1 MTFTVKGCFFIRL
14 GRAIGALS
22 LGIVILVFCLPSFSQ
37 TNLGRIFG
45 TVTDQSGGVIVAA
58 KVTVIDT
65 ARGINRALMT
75 DDAGQYN
82 APNLIPG
89 NYTVRVDAPGFQAFE
104 RQNVGV
110 EVGQELHVDATLQ
123 PGAQTQTVTVTES
136 VPLVTTTS
144 AVVTST
150 IENQD
155 INQLPLNGRNF
166 QSMTDFRPGVQTK
179 PGGGTDARFSNGQ
192 QSEENIWLLDGL
204 FNKGTYGGNS
214 VIGGGNLAGEGATLV
229 PLDTIQ
235 EVTFIENPKAEY
247 GWGTGAIVNLGFKSG
262 TNDLHGSA
270 YAYGRDDSFDARNPF
285 ATQKPGTDLEQ
296 FGMSLGGPI
305 KKNKIFFFG
314 GYEGKRVTSSTTQVI
329 NEPTTANLPGNTS
342 GSFPAAIAALESQ
355 GFCNPAAAGC
365 ANPLSQLSVNLA
377 GCTLPAGLTGAATCN
392 AANGVFNNGTGSTS
406 GIPVQI
412 PNFQHTDNMLEKI
425 DYHISDRNSLNGEY
439 FFGTGNTYSSVGSP
453 VQPYWG
459 ANTPVR
465 GQGFTVVDVWTPNST
480 WVNEARGGYH
490 RYNQIIGIG
499 ECANNGAPP
508 ATGKSNY
515 VGYTDGSPD
524 YPKTF
529 GLNTGTPDACAMP
542 FTTVGTTFTALGNEA
557 RGYEP
562 RLENAYKF
570 EDAVSYTHGPH
581 IFKFGVEYRD
591 SRLIGGAEGYAQG
604 AINFGTNSIN
614 APGITGVNALEDFLV
629 GYPSSGQILVGNP
642 ATTTVQSFTALFAQD
657 DWRATRNVTLNL
669 GLRWEYTS
677 PLGEAHNNFGDFYP
691 GATPSGL
698 VQIGNSGVDSLW
710 HGDHKVF
717 MPRVGLAW
725 DIFGSGKTVFRAGGG
740 TMYAYNATSGMLGN
754 SSIDPNSTPTGVPYY
769 APNGALVP
777 TPPGGTITNSQVLVT
792 NSNLNAGSPA
802 HEWAVNQPVF
812 NGGALACGEG
822 SGAPGVVVPA
832 GVATEPSQC
841 TVGGFA
847 PNLTMPVI
855 YYWNADI
862 QHSFGNNISVD
873 IAYVGNHSSGLLQFT
888 NINQPL
894 PGVANGTGAAAFNE
908 QLREPYYNTYPW
920 IGQIHWDS
928 NRDDANYDSL
938 QATLRKRVSHGL
950 DFTAT
955 YVYSHAL
962 DVEDGEFGTT
972 VMESNYNTRLD
983 YGNAAYNPFNRFT
996 ITGSWTIPNHK
1007 APAQLL
1013 SGWALNTV
1021 VELLSG
1027 VPYNAADTK
1036 DDISGTGENEDR
1048 WTLVGSS
1055 KNFNW
1060 GTTTQPGG
1068 FPCYGIAGSTFA
1080 SATNCQTVTVAN
1092 LPAQCVS
1099 AVSSEPVNPNVPSAL
1114 TTTGLPTGAPAVA
1127 QNSGLYNLYKYGCY
1141 INNGSVIVPPAQGTY
1156 GNMGRDQLVGPGMA
1170 EWDLS
1175 VTKNWTIKERYTAQ
1189 FRVEGFNVT
1198 NTTQFAAP
1206 QANLSSPST
1215 FGKSQATINAGG
1227 IAISAGA
1234 PRQIQLG
1241 LRLTF

>member
-1 MTFTVKGCFFIRL
+1 MTFGVKGCFFIRR
-14 GRAIGALS
+14 GRAITTLS
-22 LGIVILVFCLPSFSQ
+22 LGIVTLLFCLPSFSQ

-45 TVTDQSGGVIVAA
+45 TVTDQSGGVIVGA

-89 NYTVRVDAPGFQAFE
+89 AYTVRVEAPGFQAFE

-150 IENQD
+150 IENRD

-179 PGGGTDARFSNGQ
+179 PGGGTDDRFSNGQ

-262 TNDLHGSA
+262 TNDFHGSA

-314 GYEGKRVTSSTTQVI
+314 GYEGKRVTSSTTQLI
-329 NEPTTANLPGNTS
+329 NEPTTESLGGSPSN
-342 GSFPAAIAALESQ
+342 SFPDAIAALETL
-355 GFCNPAAAGC
+355 GYCNPAAGAAC
-365 ANPLSQLSVNLA
+365 AKPISQLSLNLA
-377 GCTLPAGLTGAATCN
+377 GCTLPGGLTGAAACN
-392 AANGVFNNGTGSTS
+392 AANGVFNNGSALTS
-406 GIPVQI
+406 NIPVQI

-439 FFGTGNTYSSVGSP
+439 FLGTGNTYSSVGSP

-459 ANTPVR
+459 STTPVR

-490 RYNQIIGIG
+490 RYDQIIGIG
-499 ECANNGAPP
+499 ECAGFGAPP
-508 ATGKSNY
+508 QAGKSDY
-515 VGYTDGSPD
+515 VGYTDGSPN
-524 YPKTF
+524 YPTTF
-529 GLNTGTPDACAMP
+529 GLDTGTPDACALP

-570 EDAVSYTHGPH
+570 EDAVSYTRGPH

-591 SRLIGGAEGYAQG
+591 SRLAGGAEGYAQG
-604 AINFGTNSIN
+604 AINFGTGGVN
-614 APGITGVNALEDFLV
+614 AFTGANALEDFLV
-629 GYPSSGQILVGNP
+629 GFPSQGQLLVGSASTN
-642 ATTTVQSFTALFAQD
+642 TVQSFVAAFAQD
-657 DWRATRNVTLNL
+657 DWRATRNLTLNL

-691 GATPSGL
+691 GVTPSGL
-698 VQIGNSGVDSLW
+698 IQIGNSGVNSLW

-717 MPRVGLAW
+717 MPRIGLAW
-725 DIFGSGKTVFRAGGG
+725 DIFGSGKTVFRAGAG

-754 SSIDPNSTPTGVPYY
+754 QSIDPNTTPTGVPYY
-769 APNGALVP
+769 APNGTVVP
-777 TPPGGTITNSQVLVT
+777 NPPGGTITTSQVILT
-792 NSNLNAGSPA
+792 SSNLNTASPLND
-802 HEWAVNQPVF
+802 WAVNQPVF
-812 NGGALACGEG
+812 AGGALACGEG
-822 SGAPGVVVPA
+822 NGAPNVTVPT
-832 GVATEPSQC
+832 GVAREPAQC
-841 TVGGFA
+841 VVGGFD

-873 IAYVGNHSSGLLQFT
+873 IAYVGNHSSGLLQLT

-894 PGVANGTGAAAFNE
+894 PGIANGTSGAAAFNE
-908 QLREPYYNTYPW
+908 QTREPYYNTYPW
-920 IGQIHWDS
+920 FGQIHWDS

-983 YGNAAYNPFNRFT
+983 YGNAAYNPFNRVT
-996 ITGSWTIPNHK
+996 LTGTWALPSHK

-1013 SGWALNTV
+1013 SGWTLNTV
-1021 VELLSG
+1021 VEILTG
-1027 VPYNAADTK
+1027 VPYNASDTK
-1036 DDISGTGENEDR
+1036 DDISGTGENQDR
-1048 WTLVGSS
+1048 WTLVGNS
-1055 KNFNW
+1055 KDFNW
-1060 GTTTQPGG
+1060 GSTPNPGG

-1080 SATNCQTVTVAN
+1080 SATNCQMVTPAN

-1099 AVSSEPVNPNVPSAL
+1099 AASSEPTNPNVPA
-1114 TTTGLPTGAPAVA
+1114 TAATGLPAGATSTTT
-1127 QNSGLYNLYKYGCY
+1127 NTGLYSLYKYGCY
-1141 INNGSVIVPPAQGTY
+1141 MNNSSVIVPPAQGTY
-1156 GNMGRDQLVGPGMA
+1156 GNMARDELIGPGMS
-1170 EWDLS
+1170 EWDMSL
-1175 VTKNWTIKERYTAQ
+1175 TKNWTIKERYTAQ

-1198 NTTQFAAP
+1198 NTTQFAVP

-1215 FGKSQATINAGG
+1215 FGRSTATINAGG
-1227 IAISAGA
+1227 IAISSGA